1 MEFIEKAKQE
11 IKVYTHQF
19 NFRKRITMSFFS
31 VILMGFGISLFAYS
45 NMGVDPYTC
54 LNMSLSSLLHM
65 QFGLWQMI
73 MNAAILAVA
82 FALSKKL
89 VGLGTIFNM
98 VLVGFTCDFFTN
110 LYEIILPHSHFWLT
124 DLIFMCLGVVLLSL
138 SASLFFTAGLGY
150 GPYDCLAFLLDD
162 HSPIKFKWCRV
173 ITDIICV
180 AIGFSLGGTVGVG
193 TVVTAFCMGP
203 LVQFFNVE
211 VSEKILDF
219 DLHRSPVFRPV
230 FSYLRVLFPRR
241 SEIG

>member
-1 MEFIEKAKQE
+1 MGFIKKAKSE
-11 IKVYTHQF
+11 WNVYTHQF
-19 NFRKRITMSFFS
+19 NFRKRAALSFFS

-54 LNMSLSSLLHM
+54 FNMSLSSLLNM

-73 MNAAILAVA
+73 MNGVILIVA

-98 VLVGFTCDFFTN
+98 VLVGFTCDFFTAV
-110 LYEIILPHSHFWLT
+110 YKAVLPQSHFWLT
-124 DLIFMCLGVVLLSL
+124 DILFMCAGVVLLSL

-162 HSPIKFKWCRV
+162 NSPIKFKWCRV
-173 ITDIICV
+173 ITDVICV

-203 LVQFFNVE
+203 LVQFFNTE
-211 VSEKILDF
+211 VSEKLLKIDF
-219 DLHRSPVFRPV
+219 HKVPACRPIFTLYRTIFRGA
-230 FSYLRVLFPRR
+230 SKA
-241 SEIG
+241 